1 MEHTQL
7 MLRYAILRFV
17 GAQGGTIS
25 SHELRDMIQEV
36 LTVNGETIT
45 QEKVR
50 MRRDGF
56 IDFGGGGVGSQQ
68 NSLTAQGQAI
78 LTNINALLSG

>member
-1 MEHTQL
+1 MEHAQL

-17 GAQGGTIS
+17 GEVDTIS
-25 SHELRDMIQEV
+25 SHELRVKIQGI
-36 LTVNGETIT
+36 LRVNGRAIT
-45 QEKVR
+45 QEKDR
-50 MRRDGF
+50 MGSDGF

-78 LTNINALLSG
+78 LTDIDALLSG